1 MSDTKTAMPRQS
13 LLEYFQPDSRP
24 AGEIAV
30 TWRCGYR
37 TSRWTY
43 ADLLRTAHQFA
54 KDLASRNIVKG
65 DRVLIWG
72 ENSGEWLAAFLGCL
86 FAGAVAVPM
95 DAIAD
100 KNFAARVAQQAS
112 VKLAATSRDLAS
124 TAANDLG
131 VPLIELESLQ
141 APSDHEALAEFS
153 SPAIQRTDPIEIV
166 FTSGTTSEPRGVI
179 LTHGN
184 LLANLETL
192 EKEIDR
198 YRRYERFF
206 HPLRFLDLLPLSHV
220 FGQLLGIFLPQIL
233 GGTSVFLDTLNPAEV
248 IRAIH
253 DERVSVLVT
262 VPRLVES
269 LQYQIER
276 DLAASGDLEKFHR
289 DFETAEGEHF
299 LRRWWRFRAIHRRF
313 GWKFWA
319 VISGGAALP
328 AATEKFWGRL
338 GYAAVQGYGLTE
350 TTSLVSVNHPFKLG
364 EGSIGKTVPGL
375 EVKLSETGEI
385 LVRGE
390 NIASGYWKDSGVA
403 PVLQA
408 DGWFHTGDLGERDAA
423 GNLYFKGRQK
433 NVIVTPAGL
442 NIYPEDLE
450 AELRKEPGVRDCVVI
465 GLDRDGNAEPC
476 AVLLLREATSPAEAV
491 RGKNARLP
499 ELGHE
504 EAFRQGTA
512 SAVPKPGAKLGA
524 LAPVVSEAATIIAR
538 ANSRLADFQQM
549 RRWVVWPGQ
558 DFPRTPTQKPI
569 LARIREVVA
578 AELAGSEGVNAPAGT
593 ASPSN
598 IAGILQRISSGGANS
613 DLQLSSIERVE
624 LISALEDRYQVDL
637 SEADFS
643 SAQSVADLEKLVQTA
658 DHGKPLD
665 ESAGRAPV
673 FRYPRWPR
681 WWPVRWIRA
690 LAFYGLVRPAMLLLG
705 WPRVRGREN
714 LRGING
720 PVLIVSNHVSYI
732 DPGFILTA
740 LPARLR
746 WRTAVAMGGET
757 LNDLRHP
764 PPGTN
769 FFRAILGRIQYP
781 LVIALF
787 HVFPLPVR
795 AGFRKSFEFAGELVD
810 RGWSVLVFP
819 EGILTP
825 DGAIGPFR
833 AGIGLLVTR
842 LRIPVIPMRLEGLF
856 DLREANKHWTSP
868 DHIRVTVGT
877 PVTFPESA
885 KPEEITRELER
896 RVRALAT
903 DNVG

>member
-1 MSDTKTAMPRQS
+1 MPRQS
-13 LLEYFQPDSRP
+13 LLEYFGPDSRP
-24 AGEIAV
+24 PREIAV
-30 TWRCGYR
+30 AWRRGYR
-37 TSRWTY
+37 TIRWTY
-43 ADLLRTAHQFA
+43 AELLRTAHQFA
-54 KDLASRNIVKG
+54 KNLASRGIAKG
-65 DRVLIWG
+65 DRILIWG

-100 KNFAARVAQQAS
+100 PKFAARVARQANVRAAAIS
-112 VKLAATSRDLAS
+112 RELATAAS
-124 TAANDLG
+124 TDLG
-131 VPLIELESLQ
+131 VPIIELENLHVAPERQ
-141 APSDHEALAEFS
+141 AIPAFPS
-153 SPAIQRTDPIEIV
+153 PPIQRTDPIEIV

-192 EKEIDR
+192 EKEINR
-198 YRRYERFF
+198 YRRWERFF

-248 IRAIH
+248 IRTIH
-253 DERVSVLVT
+253 DECVSVLVT

-276 DLAASGDLEKFHR
+276 DLAASGELENFQR
-289 DFETAEGEHF
+289 DFKTAEGEHF

-364 EGSIGKTVPGL
+364 EGSIGKTLPGL
-375 EVKLSETGEI
+375 EVNLSETGEI

-390 NIASGYWKDSGVA
+390 NVSSGYWKDSGVA
-403 PVLQA
+403 SVLDA
-408 DGWFHTGDLGERDAA
+408 DGWFHTGDLGERDAN

-450 AELRKEPGVRDCVVI
+450 TELRKEPSVRDCVVI
-465 GLDRDGNAEPC
+465 GLERDGNAEPC
-476 AVLLLREATSPAEAV
+476 AVLLLRDSASP
-491 RGKNARLP
+491 
-499 ELGHE
+499 
-504 EAFRQGTA
+504 
-512 SAVPKPGAKLGA
+512 
-524 LAPVVSEAATIIAR
+524 SEIIES
-538 ANSRLADFQQM
+538 ANSRLAEFQ
-549 RRWVVWPGQ
+549 RVRSWVVWREP

-569 LARIREVVA
+569 LARIREGA
-578 AELAGSEGVNAPAGT
+578 LAELAGRASSAPSTQSAAPSTVVGV
-593 ASPSN
+593 
-598 IAGILQRISSGGANS
+598 LQRIASGSASPNGGA

-643 SAQSVADLEKLVQTA
+643 NATSVADLEKLVQKAERGQPIA
-658 DHGKPLD
+658 DSG
-665 ESAGRAPV
+665 SRTPV
-673 FRYPRWPR
+673 FRYSRWPR
-681 WWPVRWIRA
+681 WRPVRWIRA
-690 LAFYGLVRPAMLLLG
+690 LAFYCLVRPAMLLLG

-714 LRGING
+714 LRGVKG
-720 PVLIVSNHVSYI
+720 PVLIVSNHASYI
-732 DPGFILTA
+732 DPGCVLHA

-757 LNDLRHP
+757 LTDLRVP

-781 LVIALF
+781 LTIALF

-795 AGFRKSFEFAGELVD
+795 SGFRKSFEFAGELVD

-819 EGILTP
+819 EGVLTP

-842 LRIPVIPMRLEGLF
+842 LRVPVIPMRLEGLY

-868 DHIRVTVGT
+868 GHIRVTVGA
-877 PVTFPESA
+877 PVTFPETET
-885 KPEEITRELER
+885 PENITQELER
-896 RVRALAT
+896 RVKDLNA
-903 DNVG
+903 D

>member
-1 MSDTKTAMPRQS
+1 
-13 LLEYFQPDSRP
+13 
-24 AGEIAV
+24 
-30 TWRCGYR
+30 
-37 TSRWTY
+37 
-43 ADLLRTAHQFA
+43 
-54 KDLASRNIVKG
+54 
-65 DRVLIWG
+65 
-72 ENSGEWLAAFLGCL
+72 
-86 FAGAVAVPM
+86 M

-100 KNFAARVAQQAS
+100 PKFAARVARQANVRAAAVS
-112 VKLAATSRDLAS
+112 RELARG
-124 TAANDLG
+124 AAKDLG
-131 VPLIELESLQ
+131 VPIIELETLLPAHAQ
-141 APSDHEALAEFS
+141 EAPPEFF
-153 SPAIQRTDPIEIV
+153 SPPIQRTDPIEIV
-166 FTSGTTSEPRGVI
+166 FTSGTTSEPRGVV

-192 EKEIDR
+192 EKEINR
-198 YRRYERFF
+198 YRRWERFF

-253 DERVSVLVT
+253 SERVSVLVT

-276 DLAASGDLEKFHR
+276 DLAASGDLEKFQR
-289 DFETAEGEHF
+289 DFSAAEGEHF

-364 EGSIGKTVPGL
+364 EGSIGKTLPGL
-375 EVKLSETGEI
+375 EVNLSETGEI

-390 NIASGYWKDSGVA
+390 NVSSGYWKDSGIA
-403 PVLQA
+403 PVLDA
-408 DGWFHTGDLGERDAA
+408 DGWFHTGDLGERDAS

-450 AELRKEPGVRDCVVI
+450 AELRKEPNVRDCVVI

-476 AVLLLREATSPAEAV
+476 AVLLLRAATSEDPSPRTASESEPTADS
-491 RGKNARLP
+491 GAL
-499 ELGHE
+499 
-504 EAFRQGTA
+504 RQGTA
-512 SAVPKPGAKLGA
+512 FYPEARRAAVPKAGGNPGA
-524 LAPVVSEAATIIAR
+524 LAPEATDAQSSTAAQIVAS
-538 ANSRLADFQQM
+538 ANSRLAEFQ
-549 RRWVVWPGQ
+549 RIRSWLVWREP

-569 LARIREVVA
+569 LARIREGVLS
-578 AELAGSEGVNAPAGT
+578 ELAGGEPSGSPTQPAAPSTVAAVLQT
-593 ASPSN
+593 IANHSASPN
-598 IAGILQRISSGGANS
+598 AGS
-613 DLQLSSIERVE
+613 DLQLTSIERVE

-637 SEADFS
+637 SETDFS
-643 SAQSVADLEKLVQTA
+643 SAQSVADLEKLVQNAEQGQPTT
-658 DHGKPLD
+658 DSSSRP
-665 ESAGRAPV
+665 PV

-714 LRGING
+714 LRSVKG
-720 PVLIVSNHVSYI
+720 PVLIVANHASYI
-732 DPGFILTA
+732 DPGFVLHA
-740 LPARLR
+740 LPAHLH

-757 LNDLRHP
+757 LTDLRIP

-781 LVIALF
+781 LTIALF

-795 AGFRKSFEFAGELVD
+795 SGFRKSFEFAGELVD

-819 EGILTP
+819 EGVLTP

-842 LRIPVIPMRLEGLF
+842 LRIPVIPMRLEGLY
-856 DLREANKHWTSP
+856 DLREANKHCTSP
-868 DHIRVTVGT
+868 GHIRVTVGA
-877 PVTFPESA
+877 PVTFAETETPEN
-885 KPEEITRELER
+885 ITQELER
-896 RVRALAT
+896 RVKDLNA
-903 DNVG
+903 D

>member
-1 MSDTKTAMPRQS
+1 MSETGRAMPRQS
-13 LLEYFQPDSRP
+13 LLEYFQPESRP
-24 AGEIAV
+24 PREIAV
-30 TWRCGYR
+30 AWRRGYR
-37 TSRWTY
+37 TIRWTY
-43 ADLLRTAHQFA
+43 PELLQTAHQFA
-54 KDLASRNIVKG
+54 KDLASRGITKG

-100 KNFAARVAQQAS
+100 PNFAARVARQAG
-112 VKLAATSRDLAS
+112 VCVAAVSRELAS
-124 TAANDLG
+124 GVSNDLG
-131 VPLIELESLQ
+131 APIIELESLHHT
-141 APSDHEALAEFS
+141 AGRGRPPEFS
-153 SPAIQRTDPIEIV
+153 LPPIQRTDPIEIV
-166 FTSGTTSEPRGVI
+166 FTSGTTSEPRGVV

-192 EKEIDR
+192 EKEINR
-198 YRRYERFF
+198 YSRWERFF

-248 IRAIH
+248 IRTIH

-262 VPRLVES
+262 VPRLIES

-276 DLAASGDLEKFHR
+276 DLATSGELERFQR
-289 DFETAEGEHF
+289 DFEKAQGEHF
-299 LRRWWRFRAIHRRF
+299 LVRWWRFRAIHRRF

-319 VISGGAALP
+319 LISGGAALP

-350 TTSLVSVNHPFKLG
+350 TTSLVSVNHPFKRG
-364 EGSIGKTVPGL
+364 EGSIGKTLPGL
-375 EVKLSETGEI
+375 AVKLSKTGEI

-390 NIASGYWKDSGVA
+390 NVSSGYWKDSGIA
-403 PVLQA
+403 PVLDA
-408 DGWFHTGDLGERDAA
+408 DGWFHTGDLGERDAN

-442 NIYPEDLE
+442 NIYHEDLE
-450 AELRKEPGVRDCVVI
+450 VALRKEPGVRDCVVI
-465 GLDRDGNAEPC
+465 GLERDGNAEPC
-476 AVLLLREATSPAEAV
+476 AVLLLRD
-491 RGKNARLP
+491 
-499 ELGHE
+499 
-504 EAFRQGTA
+504 
-512 SAVPKPGAKLGA
+512 
-524 LAPVVSEAATIIAR
+524 AANPREIIER
-538 ANSRLADFQQM
+538 ANTRVAEFQRL
-549 RRWVVWPGQ
+549 RRWVVWREP

-569 LARIREVVA
+569 LARIREGA
-578 AELAGSEGVNAPAGT
+578 LAELAGRELSSSGTQSAEPATVASVLKRISRGT
-593 ASPSN
+593 ASGS
-598 IAGILQRISSGGANS
+598 ASANGDP
-613 DLQLSSIERVE
+613 DLQLTSIERVE

-643 SAQSVADLEKLVQTA
+643 NAQSVADLEKLVQKA
-658 DHGKPLD
+658 ERGQPIGDA
-665 ESAGRAPV
+665 SSRAPV

-681 WWPVRWIRA
+681 RWPARWIRA
-690 LAFYGLVRPAMLLLG
+690 LAFYGLIRPAMLLLG

-714 LRGING
+714 LRGVKG
-720 PVLIVSNHVSYI
+720 PVLIVANHASYI
-732 DPGFILTA
+732 DPGFVLTA

-757 LNDLRHP
+757 LTDLRVP

-769 FFRAILGRIQYP
+769 FFRALLTRIQYP

-795 AGFRKSFEFAGELVD
+795 SGFRKSFEFAGELVD
-810 RGWSVLVFP
+810 RDWSVLVFP
-819 EGILTP
+819 EGVLTP

-842 LRIPVIPMRLEGLF
+842 LRVPVIPMRLEGLF

-868 DHIRVTVGT
+868 GHIRVTVGA
-877 PVTFPESA
+877 PITFPEMET
-885 KPEEITRELER
+885 PENITQELER
-896 RVRALAT
+896 RVKDLKS
-903 DNVG
+903 D